1 MSVAQPICVG
11 VYVDDDRGARGIM
24 KDPNGR
30 GNAERRNKARRRR
43 REAHEEEETRVYA
56 PGAGKVERRRR
67 KPWKSILVLVLVVVA
82 ALALSAVLGAYNF
95 MRALNPGAGSGE
107 AAQEPGPSE
116 RTNIL
121 ILGIDGGVNGNGDK
135 LGRGPKRSDTMVVV
149 SVDPDLRKLG
159 VLSIPRDT
167 RVRIPGRSGYDKIAH
182 AHAYGG
188 PELAMK
194 TVEEFL
200 GVPIHYYARADFEGF
215 ARVIDVLGGIEMDVE
230 RDMRYEDPAQG
241 LRINLK
247 AGRQVLD
254 GDKALQFVRYRQ
266 YANGDIGR
274 VRAQQKFF
282 AAVIDKFFQMKTV
295 WKLPSLASEIKGCLE
310 TNLDP
315 EDMVRLGSVLARMDE
330 GSIEMAM
337 VPGRDAMITDRGHTL
352 SYWVA
357 DKPELEK
364 VANKLLRGIDEAA
377 NSLIKVDVLNGT
389 GTTGL
394 ARELADRLAEEG
406 YTINAIGNFSS
417 QGIEQTRILNH
428 MEDSGA
434 ANNVARALRRQG
446 LEPRIYRDVRKGE
459 GGDVKVTIVV
469 GEDFAEKAG
478 DGGTEDGKAP

>member
-1 MSVAQPICVG
+1 M
-11 VYVDDDRGARGIM
+11 R
-24 KDPNGR
+24 DPNGR
-30 GNAERRNKARRRR
+30 GNAERRSKPRKRR
-43 REAHEEEETRVYA
+43 RESYEDEETRVYS
-56 PGAGKVERRRR
+56 PGVGKVERRRR
-67 KPWKSILVLVLVVVA
+67 KPWKMILGFVLIIVA
-82 ALALSAVLGAYNF
+82 VAALSAVLGAYNF
-95 MRALNPGAGSGE
+95 MKTLNPGTGSLE
-107 AAQEPGPSE
+107 AAQEPAPSE

-149 SVDPDLRKLG
+149 SVDPDLKKVG

-215 ARVIDVLGGIEMDVE
+215 AKIIDTLGGIEMDVE
-230 RDMRYEDPAQG
+230 KDMHYEDPAQG
-241 LRINLK
+241 LKINLK

-266 YANGDIGR
+266 YPNGDIGR

-295 WKLPSLASEIKGCLE
+295 WKLPSLASQIKECLE
-310 TNLDP
+310 TNMDP
-315 EDMVRLGSVLARMDE
+315 EDMVRLGSILARMDTN
-330 GSIEMAM
+330 SIEMAM
-337 VPGRDAMITDRGHTL
+337 VPGRDAMITDKGHTL

-357 DKPELEK
+357 DKPELQK
-364 VANKLLRGIDEAA
+364 VVDRLLRGIDKDA

-389 GTTGL
+389 GVAGL
-394 ARELADRLAEEG
+394 ARALAERLAEEG
-406 YTINAIGNFSS
+406 YTINSVGNFST
-417 QGIEQTRILNH
+417 QDIKQTRILNH
-428 MEDSGA
+428 MEDSDA
-434 ANNVARALRRQG
+434 ANSVARALRRQG
-446 LEPRIYRDVRKGE
+446 IQARIYRDVKLGE
-459 GGDVKVTIVV
+459 EGDVKVTVVV

-478 DGGTEDGKAP
+478 DGGTEDGETP